1 VDEEPKKGELP
12 RTLANRLAKAK
23 AVAGRDLVRGS
34 DDPASGKTF
43 VLAADTVVAVGR
55 RIMVKSQTYEQAEAS
70 LHKLSGRSH
79 RVYTS
84 VCLVTPDDIIRSRLV
99 QTRVRFRRL
108 NKQEIARYLASD
120 EWRDKAG
127 SYAIQGL
134 AGAFVLKLSGS
145 YTSVVG
151 LPLVQTVGMLR
162 GAGYPVYDGW
172 S

>member
-1 VDEEPKKGELP
+1 
-12 RTLANRLAKAK
+12 
-23 AVAGRDLVRGS
+23 
-34 DDPASGKTF
+34 
-43 VLAADTVVAVGR
+43 
-55 RIMVKSQTYEQAEAS
+55 
-70 LHKLSGRSH
+70 
-79 RVYTS
+79 
-84 VCLVTPDDIIRSRLV
+84 
-99 QTRVRFRRL
+99 VRFRRL